1 LAGKALRRSLIVI
14 GVVIALF
21 CVAAMVLTFTERG
34 RLKKYLVTALSERF
48 HSDVEIRDITVYVYP
63 RVYLVAHGISLRLH
77 GRTDVPPLFTIETL
91 TVSADLPALLAKTKH
106 VARVHL
112 SGMKIT
118 VPPRDLNKPDG
129 PAHAKA
135 KVTLPL
141 VVDEI
146 TADDATLTTLPRD
159 PKKLP
164 HEWDIH
170 RVVLENFSFEEPA
183 HFHSS
188 LTNPKPIGEIDSS
201 GLFGPWESDEPGSTP
216 INAAFEFSHADLD
229 SLKGLGGILSSKGK
243 YEGVLDDLN
252 VEGDTDTPDFS
263 LDVSG
268 NPVHLTT
275 HYVAVVDGTN
285 GDTTLKSVVA
295 HFLHTTVE
303 AKGDIIG
310 IRDTP
315 GKDIELDSVVRGGR
329 IEDLLQL
336 VMKGDK
342 PLMTG
347 QVSLTAKISL
357 PPKTDVKI
365 IDRLDLDGKFG
376 VIGGHFTSDAI
387 QDKVDTL
394 SRKGQGQP
402 KNEDID
408 NVISNLRG
416 QFILKNRQ
424 ATFSDLEFDVQGAR
438 VQLAGSYDMASEILD
453 FHGHLVMNAKLS
465 QMTTGAKSFFL
476 KAVDPFFSKHGQTDL
491 PIKITGPRAHPEFGL
506 DRGHGDEQKKAGEP
520 KADPKAD
527 SKPAAKDKKDSRR

>member
-1 LAGKALRRSLIVI
+1 LRRSLIVV
-14 GVVIALF
+14 GVVVALF
-21 CVAAMVLTFTERG
+21 CVAATVLTFSERG
-34 RLKKYLVTALSERF
+34 RMKQYLVTALSERF
-48 HSDVEIRDITVYVYP
+48 HSDVQIRDISVYVYP
-63 RVYLVAHGISLRLH
+63 RVYVVAHGISLRLH

-112 SGMKIT
+112 DGMNIT
-118 VPPRDLNKPDG
+118 VPPRNLNKPEG
-129 PAHAKA
+129 PKPAKPR
-135 KVTLPL
+135 VTLPL
-141 VVDEI
+141 VIDEI
-146 TADDATLTTLPRD
+146 TADNATLTTLPRD
-159 PKKLP
+159 PKKVP

-170 RVVLENFSFEEPA
+170 HVVMESFSFEEPA
-183 HFHSS
+183 HFHAT

-201 GLFGPWESDEPGSTP
+201 GEFGPWESDEPGDTP
-216 INAAFEFSHADLD
+216 LNATFEFSHADLD

-243 YEGVLDDLN
+243 YSGVLDTLN

-275 HYVAVVDGTN
+275 HYIAVVDGTN
-285 GDTTLKSVVA
+285 GDTTLAPVVA

-303 AKGDIIG
+303 AKGDIAGVIG
-310 IRDTP
+310 KQ
-315 GKDIELDSVVRGGR
+315 GKDIELDSVVHDGR

-342 PLMTG
+342 PVMTG
-347 QVSLTAKISL
+347 RVSLTAKISL
-357 PPKTDVKI
+357 PPITDVKI
-365 IDRLDLDGKFG
+365 IDRLNLDGKFG
-376 VIGGHFTSDAI
+376 VTGGHFTSDVV

-402 KNEDID
+402 KNEEID

-416 QFILKNRQ
+416 QFILKNRR
-424 ATFSDLEFDVQGAR
+424 ATFSNLEFDVQGAR
-438 VQLAGSYDMASEILD
+438 VQLSGTYDMGSEMLD

-476 KAVDPFFSKHGQTDL
+476 KAVDPFFSKNGKTDL

-506 DRGHGDEQKKAGEP
+506 DRGEHGDDSKKDGES
-520 KADPKAD
+520 KGDPK
-527 SKPAAKDKKDSRR
+527 PEPKDKKDGQR